1 MTKHDPFDGG
11 VRDADLIVEGWPE
24 RPHLVHFYIPTP
36 VPLGLP
42 AGEGI
47 TFFGEEEVTWLKGEL
62 HQRTEDAPIFVPNES
77 TDGRIFVSLRA
88 GRRTV
93 SVQRER
99 WEIDT
104 AFEAAAGI
112 FGQPATKRSSQ
123 DRVPG
128 QAASEERDITV
139 FETVTPL
146 VSSSRSRGADLEG
159 ALNDAFDRCLDG
171 LNELLRAYS
180 IMTKDW
186 RVSPLARQT
195 VAQFVPWGAREPDAA
210 KPRGPGVFLVN
221 KGDPMDAPAR
231 PTLTD
236 EQVRHLMMA
245 VARDRQGVVRGD
257 PVMNAAEL
265 ARRAQ
270 RAAHVDADYAE
281 CLVWSYAWIEA
292 LLDAVLLMLAWEEG
306 VNVEESGKWQDAQ
319 LIKRVT
325 AHLPGRLK
333 GAWNV
338 KQTGTAMNVWERR
351 VARVRHRVIHEQYR
365 PSLSEAERALV
376 ACGDMEQFIKERLAK
391 ASARYPRTALIVM
404 GEPGLL
410 RRGGVTPEVKQAI
423 RDGRESESWLAS
435 FVAYASDVRERSRF
449 AG

>member
-1 MTKHDPFDGG
+1 MTKHGPFDG
-11 VRDADLIVEGWPE
+11 VARDADLIVQGWPE
-24 RPHLVHFYIPTP
+24 QPHLVHFYIPTP
-36 VPLGLP
+36 APLGLP
-42 AGEGI
+42 AGEGV
-47 TFFGEEEVTWLKGEL
+47 TLFGEEEVTWLKGEL
-62 HQRTEDAPIFVPNES
+62 HQRTEDAPIFVPSDS

-93 SVQRER
+93 SIQRER

-112 FGQPATKRSSQ
+112 FGQPAAKRSSQ
-123 DRVPG
+123 DQISG
-128 QAASEERDITV
+128 QAAPEERDITV
-139 FETVTPL
+139 FEAVTPL
-146 VSSSRSRGADLEG
+146 VSSSRSGGADLEG

-186 RVSPLARQT
+186 RVTPLARQT
-195 VAQFVPWGAREPDAA
+195 MAQFVPWGAREPDAT

-221 KGDPMDAPAR
+221 EGEPMDAPAM

-245 VARDRQGVVRGD
+245 VARDRQGGVRGD
-257 PVMNAAEL
+257 PTTNAAEL

-270 RAAHVDADYAE
+270 RAAHVEADYPE

-306 VNVEESGKWQDAQ
+306 VSTEESAKWQDAK
-319 LIKRVT
+319 LIKRVAT
-325 AHLPGRLK
+325 HLPSRLK

-365 PSLSEAERALV
+365 PSRSESERALV
-376 ACGDMEQFIKERLAK
+376 ASGEMEQFIKERVAK
-391 ASARYPRTALIVM
+391 ASAKYPRTALIVM

-410 RRGGVTPEVKQAI
+410 RRDGFTPEVRRAI